1 MCGITGII
9 SKNGLNNNINYDLYE
24 SLLNI
29 QHRGQDACGYVINYN
44 HNNEIFKGN
53 GLVKHTINIDELKN
67 KDTEIAI
74 GHTRY
79 PTTNSKD
86 TNENQP
92 FNYKTNYGLSI
103 SIVHNGNLYDYQH
116 IKFNLINKGYVFS
129 SNSDTE
135 VMLYFICDQLQNYLK
150 SSNIDINSKFFL
162 DFLDLGSYDNLFD
175 MIMLKVIKDVIYTF
189 KGAFSIILLIDNY
202 GLICFRDKYGIRPL
216 CYGENENNILISSE
230 SISLETLNY
239 KNIEDIEQI
248 YIFKKNNKIKRS
260 SYSFYLTPC
269 IFEYIYLSRPETTI
283 NNISVYEART
293 NMGYYLAR
301 KLKRELSEELLNINA
316 IIPVPDSSIIAS
328 TKIVEELNIPLRFGI
343 IKNRYIDRTFIMKNQ
358 VERNNNIKRKL
369 FIIKKE
375 VYNKNI
381 IVVDDSIVR
390 GNTSKHI
397 INELREN
404 GVNKIYF
411 ISCSPQIKYKNLYGI
426 DLPEEKDLIAHNRT
440 NEEIAEKLGAD
451 KVIYLDIEDLKN
463 SLLTINPNISNFELS
478 VFNGIYVS

>member
-9 SKNGLNNNINYDLYE
+9 SKNGLNNNINYDFYE

-150 SSNIDINSKFFL
+150 SSNIDINSKFFR
-162 DFLDLGSYDNLFD
+162 
-175 MIMLKVIKDVIYTF
+175 
-189 KGAFSIILLIDNY
+189 FS
-202 GLICFRDKYGIRPL
+202 
-216 CYGENENNILISSE
+216 
-230 SISLETLNY
+230 
-239 KNIEDIEQI
+239 
-248 YIFKKNNKIKRS
+248 
-260 SYSFYLTPC
+260 
-269 IFEYIYLSRPETTI
+269 
-283 NNISVYEART
+283 
-293 NMGYYLAR
+293 
-301 KLKRELSEELLNINA
+301 
-316 IIPVPDSSIIAS
+316 
-328 TKIVEELNIPLRFGI
+328 
-343 IKNRYIDRTFIMKNQ
+343 
-358 VERNNNIKRKL
+358 
-369 FIIKKE
+369 
-375 VYNKNI
+375 
-381 IVVDDSIVR
+381 
-390 GNTSKHI
+390 
-397 INELREN
+397 
-404 GVNKIYF
+404 
-411 ISCSPQIKYKNLYGI
+411 
-426 DLPEEKDLIAHNRT
+426 
-440 NEEIAEKLGAD
+440 
-451 KVIYLDIEDLKN
+451 
-463 SLLTINPNISNFELS
+463 
-478 VFNGIYVS
+478 